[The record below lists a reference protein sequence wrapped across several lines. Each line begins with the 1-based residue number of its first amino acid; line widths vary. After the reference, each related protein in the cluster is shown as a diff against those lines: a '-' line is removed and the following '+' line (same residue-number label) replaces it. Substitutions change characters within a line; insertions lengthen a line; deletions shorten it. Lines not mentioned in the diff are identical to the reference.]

1 MGRKKKSDT
10 DVNVFDVNG
19 EHPVITEVLK
29 SMDADR
35 DPLIGLPLPAL
46 SARYLLQSNIF
57 PLSRFVQLRGE
68 FSSGKSALLIEIM
81 RWFHVY
87 GGGAIL
93 IDTEHKA
100 SQSMVDG
107 MFGHNP
113 QYIART
119 KIAEAASVEE
129 WQSKY
134 MGYCKTIHAQIDAA
148 NAPERVIPI
157 CIGIDSISAVEVDRR
172 VEKVAEEGH
181 AAAGHP
187 YLARNLSDFMRTALV
202 PTLRHY
208 PIAFIATNHLKE
220 EINSMG
226 FGPPKKYAPGGASL
240 DYYPTLIIDMQKA
253 SSKNLSV
260 GRAEG
265 QSVRLVATKNNLGA
279 PGRRIVVNLMW
290 YNDISE
296 GKDEHGNNA
305 YKNQQHHY
313 WDWHTATCRLLMDLQ
328 AADKKPQPG
337 IDPKLPGLLRQVCD
351 LEYKHGTKNAET
363 PLVYSTALGISKQ
376 DAVSEVEASMILEEN
391 KRVVGML
398 HGLLGVNEY
407 TVCDPAKKYR
417 EQVIAG
423 LQNQQMTDVP
433 ELMAASSIAGNNLIL
448 ENFDPLG
455 QVD

>member
-1 MGRKKKSDT
+1 
-10 DVNVFDVNG
+10 
-19 EHPVITEVLK
+19 
-29 SMDADR
+29 
-35 DPLIGLPLPAL
+35 
-46 SARYLLQSNIF
+46 
-57 PLSRFVQLRGE
+57 
-68 FSSGKSALLIEIM
+68 
-81 RWFHVY
+81 
-87 GGGAIL
+87 
-93 IDTEHKA
+93 
-100 SQSMVDG
+100 
-107 MFGHNP
+107 
-113 QYIART
+113 
-119 KIAEAASVEE
+119 
-129 WQSKY
+129 
-134 MGYCKTIHAQIDAA
+134 
-148 NAPERVIPI
+148 
-157 CIGIDSISAVEVDRR
+157 
-172 VEKVAEEGH
+172 
-181 AAAGHP
+181 
-187 YLARNLSDFMRTALV
+187 
-202 PTLRHY
+202 
-208 PIAFIATNHLKE
+208 
-220 EINSMG
+220 MG

-265 QSVRLVATKNNLGA
+265 QSVRLIATKNNLGA

-423 LQNQQMTDVP
+423 LQTQQMTDIP